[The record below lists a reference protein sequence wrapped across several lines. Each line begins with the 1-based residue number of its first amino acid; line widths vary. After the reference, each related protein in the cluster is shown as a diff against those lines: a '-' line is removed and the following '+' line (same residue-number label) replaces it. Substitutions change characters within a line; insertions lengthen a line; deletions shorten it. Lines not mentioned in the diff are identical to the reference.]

1 MKSIFLLF
9 FFPTWVFAQSI
20 RLESLRQ
27 EVKQDV
33 RQGRYE
39 KAVSILSNNLSS
51 INNDTTGLFDALINL
66 CLFEKR
72 WKEIIGA
79 YSGHHCAKGEDT
91 TSLSLARYYTQYP
104 AEQIQLNKSIDV
116 PYKPSP
122 SGTPIVE
129 VRINR
134 KTYHFWFDTGAG
146 ITVLSERTAAQCG
159 IKEEKGQAGQALAAT
174 GKTVSV
180 SPGVIDSLQI
190 GEMKVY
196 HHPCIILSNRSLE
209 IRVLG
214 IRILKIDGIIGWNI
228 LQELDVTIHGKEKV
242 ISLGLSSSHQSDEH
256 NFFWYGTPLIACK
269 DSAGKGFF
277 FFIDTGGDQ
286 PGLYETALTKIDTS
300 KAKKKTIVLGS
311 AGGVRKINSFLF
323 PRFKIIAGGH
333 TFILENVS
341 VYPNNP
347 ELLYAPDGVFGIN
360 EFKNT
365 TLRFNVKQGY
375 LIVCD

>member
-1 MKSIFLLF
+1 MKSILLLF
-9 FFPTWVFAQSI
+9 FFPTLVFAQSM

-39 KAVSILSNNLSS
+39 KALSVLNNNLLN

-72 WKEIIGA
+72 WKDIIGA
-79 YSGHHCAKGEDT
+79 YSVHHCAKGEDT
-91 TSLSLARYYTQYP
+91 TSLSLARYYARYP
-104 AEQIQLNKSIDV
+104 AEQIQLNKPVDV

-129 VRINR
+129 VWING
-134 KTYHFWFDTGAG
+134 KIYHFWFDTGAG
-146 ITVLSERTAAQCG
+146 ITVLSERTAAHCG
-159 IKEEKGQAGQALAAT
+159 IKEERGQAGQALAAT

-180 SPGVIDSLQI
+180 FPGVIDSIQI
-190 GEMKVY
+190 GAMKVY

-209 IRVLG
+209 IKVLG

-228 LQELDVTIHGKEKV
+228 LQELDVTIRNKEKV

-269 DSAGKGFF
+269 DSTGKDFL

-286 PGLYETALTKIDTS
+286 PGLYQAVLTKIDTS
-300 KAKKKTIVLGS
+300 QAKKKTIVLGS

-323 PRFKIIAGGH
+323 PRFQVMAGGH
-333 TFILENVS
+333 TFVLKNVS

-347 ELLYAPDGVFGIN
+347 ELLYAPDGVLGIN

-375 LIVCD
+375 LIVVD